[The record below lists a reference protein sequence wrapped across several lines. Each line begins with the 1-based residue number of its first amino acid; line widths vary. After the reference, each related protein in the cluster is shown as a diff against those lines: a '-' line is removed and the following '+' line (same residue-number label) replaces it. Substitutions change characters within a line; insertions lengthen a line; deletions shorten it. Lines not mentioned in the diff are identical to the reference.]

1 MNNQIFIMSGILSA
15 FLLLSTIPAEFLASP
30 APSAFGQQVTFQS
43 VDKNT
48 EGSLLD
54 TTINDNNN
62 NMRDYNIVPVSIIT
76 TDTNGSSVSNSSNT
90 NETIPMMTVVDI
102 NNSTY
107 IIAPKDVNE
116 NQSERRI
123 SRAIRDRIN
132 DIAHTVVMSNATII
146 STATVTNNLLDESIT
161 TNNYTRLVEIIP
173 EQVEIALT
181 LIRDMPQLANTTIE
195 LHTDIET
202 VCRADNDTLA
212 ECDMNIRIR

>member
-1 MNNQIFIMSGILSA
+1 MNSQIFIMSGILPAS
-15 FLLLSTIPAEFLASP
+15 LLLSTIPSEFLTSP
-30 APSAFGQQVTFQS
+30 ALSAFGQQVTFQS

-62 NMRDYNIVPVSIIT
+62 NMKDYNIVPVSIIT
-76 TDTNGSSVSNSSNT
+76 TDTNDSSVSNSSNM

-107 IIAPKDVNE
+107 IAPKDVNE

-123 SRAIRDRIN
+123 SRGIRDRIN

-146 STATVTNNLLDESIT
+146 STATVTNNLIDESIT

-181 LIRDMPQLANTTIE
+181 LIRETPQPANTTIE
-195 LHTDIET
+195 LHTDVET
-202 VCRADNDTLA
+202 VCSADNDTLA